1 MDDAKLYTSLLNI
14 INMIVYDYE
23 RDLMTMED
31 REIKFWLSVDK
42 LPNFMSEEEWS
53 IITGDYIERMRVAKE
68 NGIRDE
74 KKELINLFK
83 RLEVKDYNRIRNYGK
98 LPLSIDNLIDLD
110 DDNNIVSRK
119 WGEVLFD
126 SSILFEYE
134 DDANERA
141 LWYSQV
147 ESGADNMY
155 EMWLDYKAEI
165 KAMSGDSIT
174 YSASTSDYII
184 GVDVANGDD
193 CATTTI
199 FKNDNGVIEYVSH
212 ENEDE
217 ESEWNF

>member
-1 MDDAKLYTSLLNI
+1 M
-14 INMIVYDYE
+14 
-23 RDLMTMED
+23 
-31 REIKFWLSVDK
+31 
-42 LPNFMSEEEWS
+42 
-53 IITGDYIERMRVAKE
+53 
-68 NGIRDE
+68 
-74 KKELINLFK
+74 
-83 RLEVKDYNRIRNYGK
+83 RNYGK
-98 LPLSIDNLIDLD
+98 LPLTIDNLIDLD

-134 DDANERA
+134 GDANERA

-155 EMWLDYKAEI
+155 EMWLDYKAEM
-165 KAMSGDSIT
+165 KAMSGDSTT
-174 YSASTSDYII
+174 YSASTNDYII

-199 FKNDNGVIEYVSH
+199 LKNDNGVIEYISH

-217 ESEWNF
+217 ESDWNF